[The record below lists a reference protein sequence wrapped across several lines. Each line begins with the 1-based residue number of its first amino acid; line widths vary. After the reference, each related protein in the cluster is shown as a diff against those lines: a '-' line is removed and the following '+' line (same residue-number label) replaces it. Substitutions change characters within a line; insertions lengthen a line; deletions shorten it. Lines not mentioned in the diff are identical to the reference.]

1 MMDRLADSIM
11 PRLVEPTQDA
21 IAEASRLLERGQ
33 LVVFPTET
41 VYGLGADTT
50 NAKAIELI
58 YALKGRP
65 ADNPLI
71 AHVLDDVQARRI
83 VAKWDDRCAVLS
95 EHFWPGPLTL
105 VVARGETVGP
115 SATAGLDTIAV
126 RAPRH
131 VVARALLHAFG
142 RSISAPSANRSGRVS
157 PTTAGH
163 VVADFPEADELLV
176 LDGGACE
183 IGIESTVLELTEPT
197 PRVLRLGAIT
207 VERLREVL
215 GEVDAPPVTTQLASP
230 GTSLWHYAP
239 RTPAELVETTQLAR
253 RLAGGAPAAVLCF
266 EPAGVKPPH
275 VPVPM
280 PQSAEPYAA
289 RLYDALRTADATGV
303 SRIIIEQPPETHGPW
318 AAIHDRLRR
327 ATGHADRDGNDQ

>member
-1 MMDRLADSIM
+1 MTDRRADSIM
-11 PRLVEPTQDA
+11 PRLVEPTSDA
-21 IAEASRLLERGQ
+21 IAEASQLLERGR

-83 VAKWDDRCAVLS
+83 VAKWDDRCALLS
-95 EHFWPGPLTL
+95 ERFWPGPLTL
-105 VVARGETVGP
+105 VLGRGETVEP

-157 PTTAGH
+157 PTTAQH
-163 VVADFPEADELLV
+163 VVADFPEADELLL

-197 PRVLRLGAIT
+197 PRVLRPGAIT

-215 GEVDAPPVTTQLASP
+215 GQVEAPHITMQLASP
-230 GTSLWHYAP
+230 GTTPHHYAP
-239 RTPAELVETTQLAR
+239 RTPAELVETAKLAQ
-253 RLAGGAPAAVLCF
+253 RLADGAPAAVLCF
-266 EPAGVKPPH
+266 DPASVKLPH

-280 PQSAEPYAA
+280 PRSAEPYAA

-303 SRIIIEQPPETHGPW
+303 SRIIIEQPQETHGPW

-327 ATGHADRDGNDQ
+327 ATGHADLDGNDQ

>member
-1 MMDRLADSIM
+1 MTDRLGDSIM

-83 VAKWDDRCAVLS
+83 VAEWDDRCAVLS
-95 EHFWPGPLTL
+95 ERFWPGPLTL
-105 VVARGETVGP
+105 VVARGEVP
-115 SATAGLDTIAV
+115 ASATAGLDTIAV

-163 VVADFPEADELLV
+163 VVADFSEADELMV

-207 VERLREVL
+207 VELLREVL

-239 RTPAELVETTQLAR
+239 RTPAELVETTQLAQ

-266 EPAGVKPPH
+266 EPASVKPPH

-280 PQSAEPYAA
+280 PRSAEPYAA

-303 SRIIIEQPPETHGPW
+303 SRIIIEQPTETHGPW

-327 ATGHADRDGNDQ
+327 ATGCADLDGNDQ

>member
-1 MMDRLADSIM
+1 M
-11 PRLVEPTQDA
+11 PRPVEPTQDA
-21 IAEASRLLERGQ
+21 IAEASRLLKRGQ

-83 VAKWDDRCAVLS
+83 VAKWDDRCVLLS

-105 VVARGETVGP
+105 VVARGEVP
-115 SATAGLDTIAV
+115 ASATAGLDTIAV

-157 PTTAGH
+157 PTTAHH

-183 IGIESTVLELTEPT
+183 IGIESTVLELTGPT
-197 PRVLRLGAIT
+197 PRVLRPGAIP

-215 GEVDAPPVTTQLASP
+215 GEVDAPLVTKQLASP

-239 RTPAELVETTQLAR
+239 RTPAELVETTRLAQ

-266 EPAGVKPPH
+266 EPASVKPPH

-280 PQSAEPYAA
+280 PRSAEPYAA
-289 RLYDALRTADATGV
+289 RLYDALRTADAIGV
-303 SRIIIEQPPETHGPW
+303 SRIIIEQPQETHGPW
-318 AAIHDRLRR
+318 AAIHDRLGR
-327 ATGHADRDGNDQ
+327 ATGHADLDGNDH

>member
-1 MMDRLADSIM
+1 MMDRPADSIM

-21 IAEASRLLERGQ
+21 IAEASQLLERGR

-50 NAKAIELI
+50 NAQAIELI

-65 ADNPLI
+65 AENPLI

-105 VVARGETVGP
+105 VVARGQTVGS

-126 RAPRH
+126 RAPRNI
-131 VVARALLHAFG
+131 VARALLRMFG

-163 VVADFPEADELLV
+163 VVADFPGVDELLV

-183 IGIESTVLELTEPT
+183 IGIESTVLELTGPT
-197 PRVLRLGAIT
+197 PRVLRPGAIT

-230 GTSLWHYAP
+230 GTSLLHYAP
-239 RTPAELVETTQLAR
+239 QTPAELVETTQLAQ
-253 RLAGGAPAAVLCF
+253 RLGGRAPAAVLCF
-266 EPAGVKPPH
+266 EPASVKPPH

-280 PQSAEPYAA
+280 PRSAEPYAA

-303 SRIIIEQPPETHGPW
+303 SRIIIEQPQETHGPW

-327 ATGHADRDGNDQ
+327 ATGHADRDGND

>member
-1 MMDRLADSIM
+1 M

-21 IAEASRLLERGQ
+21 IAEASQLLERGR

-50 NAKAIELI
+50 NAQAIELI
-58 YALKGRP
+58 YAFKGRP

-83 VAKWDDRCAVLS
+83 VATWDDRCAVLS

-105 VVARGETVGP
+105 VVARGEVP
-115 SATAGLDTIAV
+115 ASATVGLDTIAV

-183 IGIESTVLELTEPT
+183 IGIESTVLELTGPT
-197 PRVLRLGAIT
+197 PRVLRPGAVT

-230 GTSLWHYAP
+230 GTSLLHYAP
-239 RTPAELVETTQLAR
+239 RTPAELVETTQLAQ

-266 EPAGVKPPH
+266 EPASVKPPH

-280 PQSAEPYAA
+280 PRSAEPYAA

-303 SRIIIEQPPETHGPW
+303 SRIIIEQPQETHGPW

>member
-1 MMDRLADSIM
+1 MTDRLSDLIM
-11 PRLVEPTQDA
+11 PRLVEPTPDA
-21 IAEASRLLERGQ
+21 IAEATRLLERGQ
-33 LVVFPTET
+33 VVVFPTET
-41 VYGLGADTT
+41 VYGLGADTR
-50 NAKAIELI
+50 NAEAVQKI

-71 AHVLDDVQARRI
+71 AHVYDFEQARPI
-83 VAKWDDRCAVLS
+83 VARWDNRCAVLS
-95 EHFWPGPLTL
+95 QHFWPGPLTL
-105 VVARGETVGP
+105 VLDRAEIVDPAA
-115 SATAGLDTIAV
+115 SAGLDTIAV

-157 PTTAGH
+157 PTSAQH
-163 VVADFPEADELLV
+163 VVDDFPEADELLV

-197 PRVLRLGAIT
+197 PRVLRPGAIT

-239 RTPAELVETTQLAR
+239 RTPAELVDAAQLAQ
-253 RLAGGAPAAVLCF
+253 RLAIGWPAAVLCF
-266 EPAGVKPPH
+266 DPESVKPPH
-275 VPVPM
+275 VAVAM
-280 PQSAEPYAA
+280 PRSAEPYAA
-289 RLYDALRTADATGV
+289 RLYDALRQVDASGL
-303 SRIIIEQPPETHGPW
+303 SRILIERPPETHGQW
-318 AAIHDRLRR
+318 AAIFDRLRR
-327 ATGHADRDGNDQ
+327 ATRQVDSGDDDL

>member
-1 MMDRLADSIM
+1 MTDRLADSIM
-11 PRLVEPTQDA
+11 PRLVEPTSDA
-21 IAEASRLLERGQ
+21 IAEASRLLKRGQ

-50 NAKAIELI
+50 NAKAIELV

-83 VAKWDDRCAVLS
+83 VATWDDRCAVLS
-95 EHFWPGPLTL
+95 ERFWPGPLTL
-105 VVARGETVGP
+105 VVARGEVP
-115 SATAGLDTIAV
+115 ASATAGLDTIAV

-183 IGIESTVLELTEPT
+183 IGIESTVQELTGTT
-197 PRVLRLGAIT
+197 PRVLRPGAIT

-230 GTSLWHYAP
+230 GTSLLHYAP
-239 RTPAELVETTQLAR
+239 RTPAELVETTQLAQ

-266 EPAGVKPPH
+266 EPASVKPPH
-275 VPVPM
+275 VPAPM
-280 PQSAEPYAA
+280 PRSAELYAA
-289 RLYDALRTADATGV
+289 RLYDALRTADATGM

-327 ATGHADRDGNDQ
+327 ATGHADLGGNDQ

>member
-1 MMDRLADSIM
+1 MTDRLADSIM

-21 IAEASRLLERGQ
+21 IAEASRWLERGQ

-83 VAKWDDRCAVLS
+83 VATWDDRCAVLS
-95 EHFWPGPLTL
+95 ERFWPGPLTL
-105 VVARGETVGP
+105 VVARGEVP
-115 SATAGLDTIAV
+115 VSATAGLDTIAV

-131 VVARALLHAFG
+131 VVARALLQMFG
-142 RSISAPSANRSGRVS
+142 RAISAPSANRSGRVS

-163 VVADFPEADELLV
+163 VVADFPEAVELLV

-183 IGIESTVLELTEPT
+183 IGIESTVLELTGPT
-197 PRVLRLGAIT
+197 PRVLRPGAIT

-215 GEVDAPPVTTQLASP
+215 GEVDATPVTTQLASP

-239 RTPAELVETTQLAR
+239 RTPAELVETTQLAQ

-266 EPAGVKPPH
+266 EPQSVRPPH

-280 PQSAEPYAA
+280 PRSAEPYAA
-289 RLYDALRTADATGV
+289 RLYDALRTADAIGV
-303 SRIIIEQPPETHGPW
+303 SRIIIEQPQETHGPW

>member
-1 MMDRLADSIM
+1 MTDRLGDSTM
-11 PRLVEPTQDA
+11 PRLVEPTPDA

-50 NAKAIELI
+50 NANAIELI

-83 VAKWDDRCAVLS
+83 VTKWDDRCALLS
-95 EHFWPGPLTL
+95 ERFWPGPLTL
-105 VVARGETVGP
+105 VLGRAKIIDP
-115 SATAGLDTIAV
+115 AATAGLDTIAV

-157 PTTAGH
+157 PTSAQH
-163 VVADFPEADELLV
+163 VIDDFPEADEWLV
-176 LDGGACE
+176 LDGGACQ
-183 IGIESTVLELTEPT
+183 IGIESTVLEMTGPI
-197 PRVLRLGAIT
+197 PRVLRPGAIT
-207 VERLREVL
+207 VEQLREVL
-215 GEVDAPPVTTQLASP
+215 GEVEAPQITTQQASP
-230 GTSLWHYAP
+230 GTAPRHYAP
-239 RTPAELVETTQLAR
+239 RTPAELVDAAQLAQ
-253 RLAGGAPAAVLCF
+253 RLAAGAPAAVLCF
-266 EPAGVKPPH
+266 DPESVKPPH
-275 VPVPM
+275 VAVPM
-280 PQSAEPYAA
+280 PRSAEPYAA
-289 RLYDALRTADATGV
+289 RLYDALRSADATGV
-303 SRIIIEQPPETHGPW
+303 SRIIIEQPQETHGQW

-327 ATGHADRDGNDQ
+327 ATGHADLDGNDQ

>member
-1 MMDRLADSIM
+1 MTDRLADSIM

-21 IAEASRLLERGQ
+21 IAEASRWLERGQ

-71 AHVLDDVQARRI
+71 AHVFDDVQARRI
-83 VAKWDDRCAVLS
+83 VATWDDRCAVLS
-95 EHFWPGPLTL
+95 ERFWPGPLTL
-105 VVARGETVGP
+105 VVGRGEAVGP

-131 VVARALLHAFG
+131 VVARALLRMFG
-142 RSISAPSANRSGRVS
+142 RSISAPSANRAGRVS

-197 PRVLRLGAIT
+197 PRVLRPGVIT

-215 GEVDAPPVTTQLASP
+215 GEVDAPLVTTQLASP
-230 GTSLWHYAP
+230 GTSPWHYAP
-239 RTPAELVETTQLAR
+239 RTPAELVETT
-253 RLAGGAPAAVLCF
+253 RLAQRLAVGAPAAVLCF
-266 EPAGVKPPH
+266 EPQSVKPPH
-275 VPVPM
+275 IPVPM
-280 PQSAEPYAA
+280 PRSAEPYAA

-303 SRIIIEQPPETHGPW
+303 SRIIIEQPQQTHGQW

>member
-1 MMDRLADSIM
+1 MTDRLADSIM

-83 VAKWDDRCAVLS
+83 VARWDDRCARLS

-105 VVARGETVGP
+105 VVARGEVP
-115 SATAGLDTIAV
+115 ASATAGLDTIAV

-157 PTTAGH
+157 PTTAEH

-183 IGIESTVLELTEPT
+183 IGIESTVLELTDPT
-197 PRVLRLGAIT
+197 PRVLRPGAIM

-215 GEVDAPPVTTQLASP
+215 GEVGAPPVTTQLASP

-239 RTPAELVETTQLAR
+239 RTPAELVETTQLAQ
-253 RLAGGAPAAVLCF
+253 RLAGGVPAAVLCF
-266 EPAGVKPPH
+266 EPASVNPPH

-280 PQSAEPYAA
+280 PRSAEPYAA

-303 SRIIIEQPPETHGPW
+303 SRIIIEQPQETHGPW
-318 AAIHDRLRR
+318 VAIHDRLRR
-327 ATGHADRDGNDQ
+327 ATGHADLDGNDQ